1 MYASRKSLFVI
12 VLTLLFCP
20 LLFVTTASAG
30 STVQIQLTGAGGAE
44 YGLGPNQAD
53 GEYLMPYYV
62 SINNAAPIAVI
73 CDDYDHTVSIGD
85 QWTGIISNFSNLS
98 LTRFGIADSTQYHEA
113 AWIASQI
120 SSTSSLAT
128 IAAAQFAIWSL
139 FANDVPNVPGES
151 LWLTNSAIAAA
162 HSFYGMSFAGWE
174 VLTPTNPA
182 SPQEYIFYVPIP
194 EPHVM
199 FDLGAGLLCLVC
211 LLYAPRRRASLP
223 ADRRAESSSQ
233 HRTLD

>member
-1 MYASRKSLFVI
+1 MYERGKTLI
-12 VLTLLFCP
+12 VLAFTLLLCA

-85 QWTGIISNFSNLS
+85 QWTGIISSFSDLS
-98 LTRFGIADSTQYHEA
+98 LTRFGNADSTQYHEA

-128 IAAAQFAIWSL
+128 ISAAQFAIWAL
-139 FANDVPNVPGES
+139 FVNDVPSVPGES
-151 LWLTNSAIAAA
+151 LWLTNAASAAA
-162 HSFYGMSFAGWE
+162 DSYYGMNFAGWE
-174 VLTPTNPA
+174 VLTPINPA
-182 SPQEYIFYVPIP
+182 SPQEYIFYVPVP
-194 EPHVM
+194 EPNVLL
-199 FDLGAGLLCLVC
+199 DLGVGLLCLGWFF
-211 LLYAPRRRASLP
+211 YAPRRRTSL
-223 ADRRAESSSQ
+223 AANGHAQSSSQ
-233 HRTLD
+233 HRTLG